1 MDINTGAQHDLRY
14 RATRF
19 NEKRCLPACGGDAL
33 RPVQTLR
40 RCTPTPPPPSA
51 PPAPANDL
59 CPGVPAGSCVVLR
72 GVRVI
77 F

>member
-19 NEKRCLPACGGDAL
+19 NEKRCSPACGGDAL
-33 RPVQTLR
+33 RPVQTL
-40 RCTPTPPPPSA
+40 PPSA